1 MRSLALMLVL
11 GATTPK
17 EEVLAVVQQQVA
29 AWNKGD
35 LEAFCAVYADDAVF
49 VSPPRAANTDAGV
62 VASDGVT
69 RGRSEV
75 LTRYK
80 KRYPDGK
87 AMGRL
92 TIDPHDVRETKDAVS
107 ISAKWTL
114 SYPDK
119 AALTGNT
126 VIVLVRSK
134 SGWKIV
140 HDASM

>member
-1 MRSLALMLVL
+1 MRSLALMLLL
-11 GATTPK
+11 GATPK

-49 VSPPRAANTDAGV
+49 VSPPRAANPDAGV
-62 VASDGVT
+62 AASDGVT
-69 RGRSEV
+69 RGRAEV
-75 LTRYK
+75 LARYK

-87 AMGRL
+87 AMGQL
-92 TIDPHDVRETKDAVS
+92 AIDPHDVRETKDVVS

-119 AALTGNT
+119 APLTGNT

>member
-1 MRSLALMLVL
+1 MCSLALMLML

-35 LEAFCAVYADDAVF
+35 LEAFCAVYADDAEF
-49 VSPPRAANTDAGV
+49 VSPPRAGNADAGV
-62 VASDGVT
+62 AASDGVT

-75 LTRYK
+75 LARYK

-87 AMGRL
+87 AMGQL
-92 TIDPHDVRETKDAVS
+92 AIDPHDVRETKDAVS
-107 ISAKWTL
+107 FSARWPL

-119 AALTGNT
+119 APLTCTT
-126 VIVLVRSK
+126 VFVLVRSQ
-134 SGWKIV
+134 SGCNFV
-140 HDASM
+140 HYASM